1 MGTVHT
7 LLRFE
12 KDPKDTIKSW
22 FEESKTTEAQLCHGL
37 GADRRSL
44 LSKFYITI
52 DREAASEEE
61 NPLQQNQ
68 YFENQLML
76 ITYQKDKEDFERFF
90 L

>member
-22 FEESKTTEAQLCHGL
+22 FEESKTTKAQLCHGL

-52 DREAASEEE
+52 DRE
-61 NPLQQNQ
+61 
-68 YFENQLML
+68 
-76 ITYQKDKEDFERFF
+76 ER
-90 L
+90 LKRKTTATKSILLKSVNVDNLPKGQRRL